1 MDYKAKV
8 VHLVENGCKNTI
20 PDETRTNLIGLAIR
34 NVRQALKAPMN
45 HTRLQ
50 SWVHLRLNLEIQH

>member
-8 VHLVENGCKNTI
+8 VHLVKNGCKNTI
-20 PDETRTNLIGLAIR
+20 RDGSRINLIGLAIR

-50 SWVHLRLNLEIQH
+50 SWVHLRLNLERKH